1 MRVVYG
7 ALLQLT
13 SEFEGPAVEA
23 RCISQLDTGRQECL
37 KQAHRSFNGQFTA
50 YDAPVENIGD
60 FDGHQM
66 GRNRYGSLVCPQSRE
81 RACGVRVILLEKPF
95 DGQARVNDHRSV
107 QGCDLAVLACRMN
120 SVESPGSLT
129 LPNVALLNAASLSRA
144 S

>member
-66 GRNRYGSLVCPQSRE
+66 GATGMVPSSAHSRA